1 MSNPW
6 SQAYEELR
14 KPYLEGKMAKKDYD
28 GDGKIESGTDEY
40 KGSVDKA
47 IKKSMAEKGK
57 KKVSEHH
64 QKDAD
69 GNVIPHGD
77 GTPSSVEEENID
89 ELSKTTTANYLYQA
103 KVDKD
108 YVHSGKMG
116 KYAKAR
122 DKGLK
127 RAEKKLGPKITKTV
141 SDHARTDSQTMRRDI
156 DNSKFPRK
164 YKVKEDA
171 EQIDELSKKTLGGYI
186 KKASKETRGNMVAT
200 QHGSGIPKRA
210 KDIKLKQVNKR
221 LKGMEKAGE
230 KLAKE
235 EVKMS
240 RKEYAKIH
248 KDFKSDDPKNP
259 RTTKYVQGKGTVS
272 MPVKFTDEFHHLE
285 NNPLAEGTLG
295 TLHVADMAGNTLA
308 WQNRMDTNEKGERLY
323 DFGQDLINAMAEYVD
338 EAKVDK
344 MVPDH
349 KRSGK
354 RLERYGNPHGSLAL
368 GGGIQRDRRADHAE
382 RRGKKTKG
390 MKKEDWRSD
399 LQYIEEISPSAEPRK
414 AGKKDEKIKEGNVKN
429 KITIN
434 PTVTVESQQIDENPL
449 AVGAALGIA
458 AGGGYLV
465 NKLRQ
470 QKNKIDKGQT
480 VGGIAGALQ
489 KKNQTLQQLQNNSHK
504 PEGEVISELDLK
516 KVGAKLRY
524 ELGKSKQID
533 SLKNIPQKLQNNSHK
548 PEGEILS
555 DENVIDK
562 LKNLVKSGFKNRQKQ
577 IEKGTQ
583 TTTGAASQML
593 QMNSHEPEGQVVE
606 DAKMARQSDDALSA
620 AHKKFSGMDQTSP
633 ANKFMLKRISKEM
646 NRRKKKVK
654 VEEELNRNQKPFYQK
669 KYTTGG
675 YKTVG
680 TNKRMNSSSD
690 RKKAGTV
697 DSKASHRSQMKDFAD
712 AGIIKKGKSGGG
724 LKKGLASLKKESLLD
739 QVASAYVDEA
749 TRMKKEMGY
758 DKGGTK
764 KPKGPKTKDAA
775 LDAVKK
781 SITAKYGKGAIMR
794 SGSNQP
800 KKVKGAKPSGGGK
813 FKMMADKKKETAA
826 DAKKRGFKNTQDYV
840 NTMARYGGKD
850 NYDKGKGLGT

>member
-40 KGSVDKA
+40 MGSRDKA
-47 IKKSMAEKGK
+47 IKKAMAEKGK

-77 GTPSSVEEENID
+77 GTPSSVEEE
-89 ELSKTTTANYLYQA
+89 
-103 KVDKD
+103 
-108 YVHSGKMG
+108 
-116 KYAKAR
+116 
-122 DKGLK
+122 
-127 RAEKKLGPKITKTV
+127 
-141 SDHARTDSQTMRRDI
+141 
-156 DNSKFPRK
+156 
-164 YKVKEDA
+164 
-171 EQIDELSKKTLGGYI
+171 QINELSKKTLGGYI

-200 QHGSGIPKRA
+200 QHGSGIPKKA

-235 EVKMS
+235 ETVNEISMPKNTSYEKMS
-240 RKEYAKIH
+240 YKKLKSTH
-248 KDFKSDDPKNP
+248 KDFKNMDSKPP
-259 RTTKYVQGKGTVS
+259 RVAVLDKKTGGTVS
-272 MPVKFTDEFHHLE
+272 KPVKFVPDKKPKSKMDEMITLTKGDYNSRNVVGSAYNTAKKKGFDKNIYKAGGGLGS
-285 NNPLAEGTLG
+285 NFLPLVNSNEPEGEML
-295 TLHVADMAGNTLA
+295 
-308 WQNRMDTNEKGERLY
+308 
-323 DFGQDLINAMAEYVD
+323 

-368 GGGIQRDRRADHAE
+368 GGGIQRDRRADHAA

-390 MKKEDWRSD
+390 MKKEDWRTD
-399 LQYIEEISPSAEPRK
+399 LGFIEEA
-414 AGKKDEKIKEGNVKN
+414 KKDTEQKVDGKEGSVKN
-429 KITIN
+429 KVTIN
-434 PTVTVESQQIDENPL
+434 PEVQVEN
-449 AVGAALGIA
+449 ALI
-458 AGGGYLV
+458 
-465 NKLRQ
+465 
-470 QKNKIDKGQT
+470 NKIKNDFNIIKKAKDT
-480 VGGIAGALQ
+480 VSKYNQ
-489 KKNQTLQQLQNNSHK
+489 KLQQNNDEINKVLPGSATLSNNSYE
-504 PEGEVISELDLK
+504 PEGE
-516 KVGAKLRY
+516 
-524 ELGKSKQID
+524 
-533 SLKNIPQKLQNNSHK
+533 
-548 PEGEILS
+548 
-555 DENVIDK
+555 
-562 LKNLVKSGFKNRQKQ
+562 
-577 IEKGTQ
+577 
-583 TTTGAASQML
+583 M
-593 QMNSHEPEGQVVE
+593 VE
-606 DAKMARQSDDALSA
+606 DAKMGRMTDDALSA
-620 AHKKFSGMDQTSP
+620 AHKKFSGMDQKSP
-633 ANKFMLKRISKEM
+633 ANKFMMKRISKEM
-646 NRRKKKVK
+646 NRRKKKVN
-654 VEEELNRNQKPFYQK
+654 EELNRNQKPFYQK

-724 LKKGLASLKKESLLD
+724 MKKGLASLKKESLLD
-739 QVASAYVDEA
+739 QVATAFVDEA

-764 KPKGPKTKDAA
+764 KPTGPKAKDAA
-775 LDAVKK
+775 LDAIK
-781 SITAKYGKGAIMR
+781 AKYKGQIMR